1 MSGAASPD
9 GVSAPASSA
18 QDAVDPGPDSPASP
32 GRPRIVVVGEA
43 LIDRVLRANGEIE
56 DAPGGSPANVALTL
70 GRWARHPE
78 LVTMLGADAAGD
90 TVHAWLAQSGVAVV
104 SSVPEATYD
113 ASLTGADTS
122 RVQHSVSASSGEPIM
137 TSVATARL
145 DASGAASYEFD
156 LRWQL
161 DRGLVGRSD
170 ILHVGSV
177 GAFLLPGAEDVSAL
191 VAERSPQ
198 SLITFDPNIRPA
210 LIADADADAV
220 RARVDDLIRA
230 ADVVKLSDEDLEWL
244 RPGVDPL
251 DAARDWQRSGPAL
264 VVVTR
269 GASGATAVTSH
280 GDLTVPS
287 ERTAVVDT
295 IGAGDTFMAGLI
307 EGLVRADLA
316 TASARPRLHD
326 ISLTTVD
333 RMLRLSA
340 RAAAITVS
348 RRGANPPWLH
358 ELGGRPAP

>member
-1 MSGAASPD
+1 MSEVASPD
-9 GVSAPASSA
+9 GVSASASSA
-18 QDAVDPGPDSPASP
+18 QDVANSGSPASP
-32 GRPRIVVVGEA
+32 GQPRIVVVGEA
-43 LIDRVLRANGEIE
+43 LIDRVLRSNGESE

-90 TVHAWLAQSGVAVV
+90 TVRAWLAESGVAVV
-104 SSVPEATYD
+104 SSVEGP
-113 ASLTGADTS
+113 
-122 RVQHSVSASSGEPIM
+122 GEPIM

-145 DASGAASYEFD
+145 DTSGAASYEFD

-161 DRGLVGRSD
+161 DRRSVGRSD
-170 ILHVGSV
+170 MLHVGSV

-244 RPGVDPL
+244 RPGADPL

-326 ISLTTVD
+326 ITLATVD

-340 RAAAITVS
+340 HAAAITVS
-348 RRGANPPWLH
+348 RRGAKPPWLH
-358 ELGGRPAP
+358 ELGGTTPAA

>member
-1 MSGAASPD
+1 MSEVASPD
-9 GVSAPASSA
+9 GVSASASSA
-18 QDAVDPGPDSPASP
+18 QHVADRGPDSPASP
-32 GRPRIVVVGEA
+32 GQPRIVVVGEA
-43 LIDRVLRANGEIE
+43 LIDRVLRANGESE

-70 GRWARHPE
+70 GRWVRHPE

-90 TVHAWLAQSGVAVV
+90 SVRTWLAESGVAVV
-104 SSVPEATYD
+104 SSVE
-113 ASLTGADTS
+113 G
-122 RVQHSVSASSGEPIM
+122 SGESVV

-156 LRWQL
+156 LHWKL
-161 DRGLVGRSD
+161 DRRSVGRSD
-170 ILHVGSV
+170 MLHVGSV

-244 RPGVDPL
+244 RPGADPL

-287 ERTAVVDT
+287 ERTSVVDT

-316 TASARPRLHD
+316 TASARARLHD
-326 ISLTTVD
+326 IPLATVD

-358 ELGGRPAP
+358 ELGGSSPDA

>member
-1 MSGAASPD
+1 MSEVASPD
-9 GVSAPASSA
+9 GVSASASSA
-18 QDAVDPGPDSPASP
+18 QHVADRGPDLSASP
-32 GRPRIVVVGEA
+32 GQPRIVVVGEA
-43 LIDRVLRANGEIE
+43 LIDRVLRANGESE

-90 TVHAWLAQSGVAVV
+90 TVRAWLAESGVAVV
-104 SSVPEATYD
+104 SSVE
-113 ASLTGADTS
+113 G
-122 RVQHSVSASSGEPIM
+122 SGESVA

-161 DRGLVGRSD
+161 ERRSVGRSD

-230 ADVVKLSDEDLEWL
+230 ANVVKLSDEDLEWL
-244 RPGVDPL
+244 RPGADPL

-264 VVVTR
+264 VVVTG

-287 ERTAVVDT
+287 ERTSVVDT

-326 ISLTTVD
+326 ITLATVD

-340 RAAAITVS
+340 HAAAIIVS

-358 ELGGRPAP
+358 ELGGSSPAA

>member
-1 MSGAASPD
+1 MSEVASPD
-9 GVSAPASSA
+9 GVSASASSA
-18 QDAVDPGPDSPASP
+18 QHVADRGPDLSASP
-32 GRPRIVVVGEA
+32 GQPRIVVVGEA
-43 LIDRVLRANGEIE
+43 LIDRVLRANGETE

-90 TVHAWLAQSGVAVV
+90 TVRAWLAESGVAVV
-104 SSVPEATYD
+104 SSVEGPGE
-113 ASLTGADTS
+113 
-122 RVQHSVSASSGEPIM
+122 SVV

-145 DASGAASYEFD
+145 DTSGAASYEFD

-161 DRGLVGRSD
+161 DRRSVSRSD

-220 RARVDDLIRA
+220 RGRVDDLIRA

-244 RPGVDPL
+244 RPGADPL

-287 ERTAVVDT
+287 KRTAVVDT
-295 IGAGDTFMAGLI
+295 IGAGDTFMAGLV

-326 ISLTTVD
+326 ITLATVD

-358 ELGGRPAP
+358 ELGGSSPAA

>member
-1 MSGAASPD
+1 MSGAASP
-9 GVSAPASSA
+9 G
-18 QDAVDPGPDSPASP
+18 Q
-32 GRPRIVVVGEA
+32 PRIVVVGEA
-43 LIDRVLRANGEIE
+43 LIDRVLRANGDSE

-90 TVHAWLAQSGVAVV
+90 AVRAWLGESGVTVV
-104 SSVPEATYD
+104 SAVSGPGASVPVE
-113 ASLTGADTS
+113 
-122 RVQHSVSASSGEPIM
+122 

-145 DASGAASYEFD
+145 DTSGAARYEFD

-161 DRGLVGRSD
+161 DRRVVGRSD

-210 LIADADADAV
+210 LIADADAAAV
-220 RARVDDLIRA
+220 RTRVDALIRA

-269 GASGATAVTSH
+269 GASGATAVTSR

-287 ERTAVVDT
+287 ERTSVVDT

-307 EGLVRADLA
+307 EGLVRADLSA
-316 TASARPRLHD
+316 ASARARLHD
-326 ISLTTVD
+326 ITLDTVD

-340 RAAAITVS
+340 HAAAITVS

-358 ELGGRPAP
+358 ELGGRSAP

>member
-1 MSGAASPD
+1 MSEVASPD
-9 GVSAPASSA
+9 GVSASASSA
-18 QDAVDPGPDSPASP
+18 QHVADRGPDLPASP
-32 GRPRIVVVGEA
+32 GQPRIVVVGEA
-43 LIDRVLRANGEIE
+43 LIDRVLRANGESE

-78 LVTMLGADAAGD
+78 LVTMLGPDAAGD
-90 TVHAWLAQSGVAVV
+90 TVRAWLAQSGVVV
-104 SSVPEATYD
+104 LSSVEGP
-113 ASLTGADTS
+113 
-122 RVQHSVSASSGEPIM
+122 GEYVV

-145 DASGAASYEFD
+145 DTSGAASYEFD

-161 DRGLVGRSD
+161 DRRSVGRSD

-210 LIADADADAV
+210 LIADAEADAV

-244 RPGVDPL
+244 RPGADPL

-295 IGAGDTFMAGLI
+295 IGAGDTFMAGLV

-326 ISLTTVD
+326 ISLATVD

-348 RRGANPPWLH
+348 RCGANPPWLH
-358 ELGGRPAP
+358 ELGGTPAP

>member
-1 MSGAASPD
+1 MSEVASPD
-9 GVSAPASSA
+9 GVSASAPSA
-18 QDAVDPGPDSPASP
+18 QDVADRGPDSPASP
-32 GRPRIVVVGEA
+32 GQPRIVVVGEA
-43 LIDRVLRANGEIE
+43 LIDRVLRANGETE

-78 LVTMLGADAAGD
+78 LVTMLGPDAAGD
-90 TVHAWLAQSGVAVV
+90 TVRAWLAQSGVAVV
-104 SSVPEATYD
+104 SSVEGPGE
-113 ASLTGADTS
+113 
-122 RVQHSVSASSGEPIM
+122 SVV

-161 DRGLVGRSD
+161 DRRSVGRSD

-191 VAERSPQ
+191 VAERSQQ
-198 SLITFDPNIRPA
+198 SLITFDPNIRPV

-244 RPGVDPL
+244 RPGADPL

-295 IGAGDTFMAGLI
+295 IGAGDTFMAGLV

-326 ISLTTVD
+326 ISLATVD

-340 RAAAITVS
+340 HAAAITVS

-358 ELGGRPAP
+358 ELGGPPAP

>member
-1 MSGAASPD
+1 MNGVASPD
-9 GVSAPASSA
+9 GVSASASSA
-18 QDAVDPGPDSPASP
+18 QDVADRGPDSPASP
-32 GRPRIVVVGEA
+32 GQPRIVVVGEA
-43 LIDRVLRANGEIE
+43 LIDRVLRANGESE

-90 TVHAWLAQSGVAVV
+90 TVRAWLAQSGVAVV
-104 SSVPEATYD
+104 SSVEGPGE
-113 ASLTGADTS
+113 
-122 RVQHSVSASSGEPIM
+122 SVV

-145 DASGAASYEFD
+145 DTSGAASYEFD

-161 DRGLVGRSD
+161 DRRSVGRSD

-177 GAFLLPGAEDVSAL
+177 GAFLLPGAEDVSTL

-210 LIADADADAV
+210 LIAEADADAV

-244 RPGVDPL
+244 RPEADPL

-269 GASGATAVTSH
+269 GASGATAATSH

-295 IGAGDTFMAGLI
+295 IGAGDTFMAGLV
-307 EGLVRADLA
+307 EGLVRAGLA
-316 TASARPRLHD
+316 TASVRPRLHD

-340 RAAAITVS
+340 HAAAITVS

-358 ELGGRPAP
+358 ELGGPPAP